1 MNRNQGEQLKPQ
13 RKYNKFNQG
22 QHTRKV
28 QHWKKKNRR
37 LHLQKKQPPGSKS
50 FQLYDTI
57 DLVQFENLSLSQQQS
72 TTKASNPL
80 DIGTNTD
87 PTLLLTDYLKMHNRN
102 FKEIL
107 LTSTDTDTNT
117 LKQLLDNEAMCTYMR
132 QLTQLVS
139 KLNYSKLQ
147 NEQWTYYYN
156 LGITEGIWTGR
167 VSKKMADANS
177 MCHTYGRSKTLIHQQ
192 QLKYKQQVEHIQSDV
207 DEYIKQAPVLIDM
220 TKTMDIIVNLINKDQ
235 VKLCTELRRRRTML
249 HFDYKEHQLVND
261 FYLLKPRQTEVS
273 EQIIQY
279 YMFYVLT
286 SLGSISKNNM
296 ESNS

>member
-1 MNRNQGEQLKPQ
+1 MNVNQGEQHREKNAFNRGQ
-13 RKYNKFNQG
+13 R
-22 QHTRKV
+22 TRKA
-28 QHWKKKNRR
+28 QRMKKKHRR
-37 LHLQKKQPPGSKS
+37 LHLQKKQPPVINPLQIYDSIEIAQ
-50 FQLYDTI
+50 FQ
-57 DLVQFENLSLSQQQS
+57 NLSLSQRPS
-72 TTKASNPL
+72 ATKASNPL

-87 PTLLLTDYLKMHNRN
+87 PTLLLTDYSKMHNEN

-107 LTSTDTDTNT
+107 LTSTDTDTNA
-117 LKQLLDNEAMCTYMR
+117 LKQLLDNDGICTYIR
-132 QLTQLVS
+132 QLAQLVN

-156 LGITEGIWTGR
+156 LGINEGIWTGR

-192 QLKYKQQVEHIQSDV
+192 QLKYKRQVEQMQSDF
-207 DEYIKQAPVLIDM
+207 DEYTKQATFHIDM
-220 TKTMDIIVNLINKDQ
+220 NKTMDIIVNLINKDQ
-235 VKLCTELRRRRTML
+235 DKLCTELRRRRTML

-279 YMFYVLT
+279 YLFYVLT

-296 ESNS
+296 ESNT